1 MMTGWVKEATSRW
14 QQVPVS
20 EGSMSR
26 PLDAAQLG
34 QWLDRSVT
42 SCQLWKSNWRNRIY
56 RVTFSDGA
64 HAVAKQNW
72 VGEAN
77 ELKQEFHALRELAEL
92 PIDDVMRTPRPIA
105 CLSEHRTYLMEFVAG
120 TSLDVLVRQDGGT
133 RLIDGCRLAGRALAT
148 LHQFWIQDVRA
159 LPADE
164 LLEDLNRIPLEFSRV
179 ERRTLDATINQL
191 RGQVVPL
198 GQPFLDY
205 KPANVIYDGYRVALI
220 DPPEQALEMEI
231 MLWDLAVFGRG
242 LRHQLFPSRIW
253 PGRQRLVT
261 EAVDQFEQAYLA
273 ASPLAIP
280 PRNFRR
286 LVDLMGL
293 QRLGQL
299 IALQTGKS
307 FRVRSCRAS
316 RVSGYMK
323 QMLCYAPLPILRQ
336 QVRRLIR
343 RLDASQ
349 AF

>member
-1 MMTGWVKEATSRW
+1 M
-14 QQVPVS
+14 
-20 EGSMSR
+20 
-26 PLDAAQLG
+26 
-34 QWLDRSVT
+34 
-42 SCQLWKSNWRNRIY
+42 
-56 RVTFSDGA
+56 
-64 HAVAKQNW
+64 
-72 VGEAN
+72 
-77 ELKQEFHALRELAEL
+77 
-92 PIDDVMRTPRPIA
+92 
-105 CLSEHRTYLMEFVAG
+105 
-120 TSLDVLVRQDGGT
+120 
-133 RLIDGCRLAGRALAT
+133 
-148 LHQFWIQDVRA
+148 
-159 LPADE
+159 
-164 LLEDLNRIPLEFSRV
+164 NRIPLEFSRV

-307 FRVRSCRAS
+307 FRVRSSRAS